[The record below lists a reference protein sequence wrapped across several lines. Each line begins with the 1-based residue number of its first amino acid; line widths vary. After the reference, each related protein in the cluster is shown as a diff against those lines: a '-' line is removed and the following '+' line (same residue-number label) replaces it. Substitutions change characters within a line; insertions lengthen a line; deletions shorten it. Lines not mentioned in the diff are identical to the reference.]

1 MGLGRKI
8 LFRAKRGHNSVR
20 HETRLGLSLHGA
32 NELVGNEYYGHPEM
46 PEQRAIVAA
55 TNGNRFKHLNLAA

>member
-20 HETRLGLSLHGA
+20 HETRLGLSRHHA
-32 NELVGNEYYGHPEM
+32 IELVGNESYRSPDM

-55 TNGNRFKHLNLAA
+55 TNGNRFKHLNLAV